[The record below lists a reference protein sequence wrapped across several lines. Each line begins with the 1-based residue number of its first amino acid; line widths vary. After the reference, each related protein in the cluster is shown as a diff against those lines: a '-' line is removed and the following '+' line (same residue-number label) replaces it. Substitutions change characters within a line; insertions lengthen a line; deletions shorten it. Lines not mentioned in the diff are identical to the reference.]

1 MTDNLTPPMVD
12 AQQAPTSPRGNGLA
26 VAGFVTALVALA
38 LSLVP
43 IINNAAFVLALVG
56 LGLAVGGVIK
66 ARRGAPRKGLAI
78 AGIIIAVLAGAAV
91 LASQAFYGSVMDEV
105 SDSLDSTPTVAEE
118 DDAAVEGDAASAA
131 PEEPAEPSEE
141 AAPEQDAAEGTRANP
156 YTVGET
162 VSNDEWTVTLGQP
175 YEAWEQIRAENE
187 FNEPP
192 ADGMEYWIVPLEAT
206 YTGSESATAWV
217 DLTVRF
223 VGEDSVTY
231 DDISCGVIP
240 DDLSNVGELYE
251 GGTAAGNVCLVVP
264 AGAPGLWTLTAGW
277 FADPVFFAVG

>member
-1 MTDNLTPPMVD
+1 MTDNLTPPVVD
-12 AQQAPTSPRGNGLA
+12 AEQAPASPRGNGLA

-43 IINNAAFVLALVG
+43 IINNAAFVLALAA
-56 LGLAVGGVIK
+56 LGMAIAGVIK
-66 ARRGAPRKGLAI
+66 SHRGAPRKGVAI
-78 AGIIIAVLAGAAV
+78 AGIVIAVLAGVAV
-91 LASQAFYGSVMDEV
+91 LASQAFYGSVLDEV
-105 SDSLDSTPTVAEE
+105 SDSLDATPTVVE
-118 DDAAVEGDAASAA
+118 DDAAVAEGDAASAV
-131 PEEPAEPSEE
+131 PEEPARPSEE
-141 AAPEQDAAEGTRANP
+141 AASEREAVEGTRTNP

-175 YEAWEQIRAENE
+175 YEAWERIRAENE
-187 FNEPP
+187 FNEAP
-192 ADGMEYWIVPLEAT
+192 ADGMEYWIVPLDAT

-217 DLTVRF
+217 DLTVQF

-231 DDISCGVIP
+231 DDSYCGVIP
-240 DDLSNVGELYE
+240 DDLSDVGELYE

-277 FADPVFFAVG
+277 FADPVFFAAG